1 MLKILMCRCLL
12 PFPMLEISWGYWRWT
27 FGVNQ
32 GRISLIWTLE
42 IGFAK
47 KEKKNYILFLKNE
60 TEKKGAIFEI
70 RQFGCWKFWT
80 GPPFCDAWI
89 VCVGH
94 KDKFYVW
101 FAMQSLLEKA
111 LQLSCCWPSCST
123 RRCRKMNPRGQKG
136 V

>member
-47 KEKKNYILFLKNE
+47 KKKKNYILFLKNE

-70 RQFGCWKFWT
+70 RQFCCWKFWS

>member
-42 IGFAK
+42 IGFVK
-47 KEKKNYILFLKNE
+47 KKKKNYILFLKNE

-70 RQFGCWKFWT
+70 RQFCCWTFWT
-80 GPPFCDAWI
+80 GPPFSDAWI

-111 LQLSCCWPSCST
+111 LKLSCCWPSCSI

>member
-47 KEKKNYILFLKNE
+47 KKKKNYILFLKNE

-70 RQFGCWKFWT
+70 RQFCCRKFWT